1 MKDIARMALEP
12 GMEIGADVYNYKN
25 ELIISAGTKV
35 DANVINKLAR
45 HSIMCVSIKENI
57 DYAVTYFEK
66 IRFSKGFA
74 SFREAYLKAL
84 PDYKEMMNQF
94 VFEKSPL
101 DMDKLMMVYQFIRNS
116 LENHELLLD
125 YLYNM
130 LPTEDD
136 LTYVHCLNSAL
147 IAGLFASWFSLPPG
161 DAALLVQCA
170 FFYDIGKLKL
180 PNELIWKTGKLT
192 DLEFEKIKTH
202 TITGFQLLQDL
213 NVDPHILKAT
223 LMHHERYDGSGYPS
237 RLHDTQI
244 DLFARYISIID
255 AYEAM
260 TSARTYRQSKTPFE
274 IVEIF
279 EKDAS
284 KYDTELLRPV
294 LSHIANH
301 MVGLNVRL
309 SDDQIAEVIMI
320 NQNKMGRPV
329 VRTAEGTIIHLAHRK
344 DISITSIY

>member
-25 ELIISAGTKV
+25 ELILPAGTKV

-45 HSIMCVSIKENI
+45 HSIMCVSIKESI

-74 SFREAYLKAL
+74 SFQEAYLKAL
-84 PDYKEMMNQF
+84 PDYKKIMYQL
-94 VFEKSPL
+94 VFEKAPL
-101 DMDKLMMVYQFIRNS
+101 DMGSLMQIYQDIFSS
-116 LENHELLLD
+116 LECHDLLLD

-130 LPTEDD
+130 LPMEDD

-147 IAGLFASWFSLPPG
+147 IAGLFAHWMSLSKEETN
-161 DAALLVQCA
+161 LLIQCA

-180 PNELIWKTGKLT
+180 PNELICKTDKLT

-202 TITGFQLLQDL
+202 TMTGFKLLQEL
-213 NVDPHILKAT
+213 NVDSHILKAA
-223 LMHHERYDGSGYPS
+223 LMHHERYDGTGYPS
-237 RLHDTQI
+237 KLHDTQI
-244 DLFARYISIID
+244 DIYARYISIID

-274 IVEIF
+274 VVEIF
-279 EKDAS
+279 EKDAF
-284 KYDTELLRPV
+284 KYDIELLRPI

-309 SDDQIAEVIMI
+309 SNDQIAEVILI

-329 VRTAEGTIIHLAHRK
+329 VRTTSGEIIHLAHK
-344 DISITSIY
+344 KGISITGIY

>member
-1 MKDIARMALEP
+1 
-12 GMEIGADVYNYKN
+12 MEIGADIYNYKN
-25 ELIISAGTKV
+25 ELIIPAGTKV

-45 HSIMCVSIKENI
+45 HSIMCVSVKENI

-66 IRFSKGFA
+66 IRFSNGFA
-74 SFREAYLKAL
+74 AFQKAYLNAL
-84 PDYKEMMNQF
+84 PDYKTMMHQL
-94 VFEKSPL
+94 VFEKAPL
-101 DMDKLMMVYQFIRNS
+101 EMDKLMQIYQIIYSS
-116 LENHELLLD
+116 LERHELLLD

-136 LTYVHCLNSAL
+136 LTYAHCLNSAL
-147 IAGLFASWFSLPPG
+147 IAGLFASWMSLTPEETN
-161 DAALLVQCA
+161 LLIQCA

-180 PNELIWKTGKLT
+180 PNELIWKTDKLT

-202 TITGFQLLQDL
+202 TITGFQLLQEL
-213 NVDPHILKAT
+213 NVDSHILKAA
-223 LMHHERYDGSGYPS
+223 LMHHERYDGTGYPS

-244 DLFARYISIID
+244 DIYARYISIID

-274 IVEIF
+274 VVEIF
-279 EKDAS
+279 EKDAF
-284 KYDTELLRPV
+284 KYDIELLQPV
-294 LSHIANH
+294 LSRIANH

-309 SDDQIAEVIMI
+309 SNDQIAEVILI

-329 VRTAEGTIIHLAHRK
+329 VRTTSGTIIHLAHRK
-344 DISITSIY
+344 DISIVSIY